1 MARNND
7 VFKVLVT
14 KNNQAV
20 LPAGSKITALSPGQ
34 IGVFNAD
41 TNLSITTGTGV
52 RNFYLAVGLDLNGD
66 GITDEVAK
74 SSGSIVQKE
83 NIKFYSFRP
92 HTASRPMKV
101 VLKDYTADC
110 ETEYGIKLELR
121 NQEIYRSQGYNQF
134 TKTYSIVTGC
144 CDGCTPTC
152 PSGDANEITRLL
164 LININND
171 PTKLVKAKALART
184 NLTSAQT
191 GGAPIAAGG
200 VVTDAQLLAIM
211 AFNAA
216 QTDTANFVYT
226 NLEIETVNQAQ
237 ANFAGSLNL
246 KYFFPRETVIIASPI
261 EGFKCNGTL
270 VTTQTV
276 AFEEGSGYDI
286 KQLEY
291 EAKGFSE
298 SPYRLSTLNGVA
310 DDRVFNTDI
319 NQKYDQFA
327 LTYDQESQGAWLQYT
342 RNLASIIAVPATDT
356 VTRNSLVTILDTLIT
371 PIGFDALAD
380 DAATANTNPTVVETT
395 TSKVATT
402 DGIA

>member
-34 IGVFNAD
+34 IGVFDAN

-74 SSGSIVQKE
+74 SSGSIVQKN

-101 VLKDYTADC
+101 VLKDYTANC

-144 CDGCTPTC
+144 CDGCAPTC

-171 PTKLVKAKALART
+171 PTKLVKARALART
-184 NLTSAQT
+184 ALTSAQT
-191 GGAPIAAGG
+191 GGAAIAAGA

-211 AFNAA
+211 AFNAT
-216 QTDTANFVYT
+216 QTDPANFVYT
-226 NLEIETVNQAQ
+226 DLEIETVNQAQ

-356 VTRNSLVTILDTLIT
+356 VTRNGLATVLDTLIT

-380 DAATANTNPTVVETT
+380 DAATANTNPTVVEPTEN
-395 TSKVATT
+395 KVAAT